1 MDEHVDKGN
10 PLIEIAKAIIRL
22 NNSNLKV
29 HYRVGAILQKV
40 INIFKKITK
49 PNI

>member
-10 PLIEIAKAIIRL
+10 PPIEIAKAIYNIL

-29 HYRVGAILQKV
+29 HYRVELFYKSYQ
-40 INIFKKITK
+40 FF
-49 PNI
+49 